1 MTIGVLGGGQL
12 GRMLA
17 IAGLPLGLNFRF
29 MDPSRDAVAGHAGKL
44 ICDDFNDPKHLDAFC
59 AGLDVCTYEFENV
72 PLDLARRVAERCP
85 LRPGLEPLRRSQDR
99 LLEKTLFTEL
109 GIPTPA
115 FRPADSLASL
125 TQAVAAVGYPC
136 VVKTRRLG
144 YDGKGQ
150 AVIRRPEDVPAAW
163 TDLQRGAAA
172 DQPAALIVEA
182 FVHFTRE
189 LSVIAARST
198 TGQTVIYPLN
208 QNTHAGGILRTTLAP
223 APNTSAELIRR
234 AHALI
239 TSLLDSLAYV
249 GVLTVELFDTPD
261 GLLANEMA
269 PRVHN
274 SGHWTIDAAR
284 TSQFQNHLRAI
295 LGWPLGPTDVSG
307 GGHAAMINLI
317 GAAPPVAE
325 MLAIPH
331 AAVHWYGKQPR
342 AGRKTG
348 HINLSAATAQDRDAL
363 LHATLQRVN
372 AGTVM
377 NA

>member
-1 MTIGVLGGGQL
+1 MSTPPSHAAKDAATVGVLGNGQL

-17 IAGLPLGLNFRF
+17 LAGLPLGLRFRF
-29 MDPSRDAVAGHAGKL
+29 FDPAPDAPACAAGACVL
-44 ICDDFNDPKHLDAFC
+44 APFDDLAAADRFAR
-59 AGLDVCTYEFENV
+59 GLTVCTYEFENV

-189 LSVIAARST
+189 LSV
-198 TGQTVIYPLN
+198 
-208 QNTHAGGILRTTLAP
+208 
-223 APNTSAELIRR
+223 
-234 AHALI
+234 
-239 TSLLDSLAYV
+239 
-249 GVLTVELFDTPD
+249 
-261 GLLANEMA
+261 
-269 PRVHN
+269 
-274 SGHWTIDAAR
+274 
-284 TSQFQNHLRAI
+284 
-295 LGWPLGPTDVSG
+295 
-307 GGHAAMINLI
+307 
-317 GAAPPVAE
+317 
-325 MLAIPH
+325 
-331 AAVHWYGKQPR
+331 
-342 AGRKTG
+342 
-348 HINLSAATAQDRDAL
+348 
-363 LHATLQRVN
+363 
-372 AGTVM
+372 
-377 NA
+377 